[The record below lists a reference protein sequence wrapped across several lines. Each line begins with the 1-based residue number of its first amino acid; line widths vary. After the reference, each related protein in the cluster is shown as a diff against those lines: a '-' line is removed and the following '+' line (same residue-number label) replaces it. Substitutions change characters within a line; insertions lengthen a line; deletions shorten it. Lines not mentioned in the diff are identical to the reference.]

1 MSKILDSRCLP
12 QGKSGWPRCNAISL
26 THVDGAGGR
35 TDSVAAPGHRPRR
48 SGGRRRAGDWRGA
61 DRGSW
66 SSGASGLAQVLEHLA
81 GGFGLW
87 IVRRPAWSPE
97 LPRLSGSAG

>member
-26 THVDGAGGR
+26 THVDGAGP
-35 TDSVAAPGHRPRR
+35 D
-48 SGGRRRAGDWRGA
+48 
-61 DRGSW
+61 SW

-87 IVRRPAWSPE
+87 IVRRPA
-97 LPRLSGSAG
+97 